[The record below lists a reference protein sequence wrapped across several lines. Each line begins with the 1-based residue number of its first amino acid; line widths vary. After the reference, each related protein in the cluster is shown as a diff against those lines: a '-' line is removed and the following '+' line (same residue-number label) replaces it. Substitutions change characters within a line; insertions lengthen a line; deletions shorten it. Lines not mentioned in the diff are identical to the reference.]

1 MPVGELCN
9 REVVVVQRD
18 ASVVEAASL
27 MREYH
32 VGDLVVVEDEGGRP
46 RPVGILTD
54 RDIVVELVAEK
65 LSYDAVTVGD
75 LMSNDLLTAAEGDDL
90 FDTLRRMR
98 DRGVRRVPVVDKGGV
113 LLGILVVDDLL
124 DLLAEQL
131 DTIVALIGREVR
143 QERARRGG

>member
-9 REVVVVQRD
+9 REVIVVRRD

-32 VGDLVVVEDEGGRP
+32 VGDLVVVADDDERR

-54 RDIVVELVAEK
+54 RDIVVELVAGK

-98 DRGVRRVPVVDKGGV
+98 DRGVRRVPVVDKGGA

-131 DTIVALIGREVR
+131 DTIVSLIGREVR